1 MQVMRLDDMIAQ
13 AHQQQQQQQQQGPEA
28 AAAAA
33 TPTTVLAEGDLT
45 CEVNRFDRLQRGQQ
59 QGG

>member
-13 AHQQQQQQQQQGPEA
+13 AQQQQQQQQHQRPA
-28 AAAAA
+28 
-33 TPTTVLAEGDLT
+33 PVLAEGDLT
-45 CEVNRFDRLQRGQQ
+45 CEVNRFDRLQRGKQ